1 MEQRKSFDCFHG
13 NMHWQVIILNILF
26 LDYKSLTESKT
37 LIDVALL
44 LFIVCFG
51 VIIWGLGK
59 VCGHSEIDPSWWAT
73 GTLSFDSL
81 FDTDILIKKL

>member
-44 LFIVCFG
+44 LFTI
-51 VIIWGLGK
+51 
-59 VCGHSEIDPSWWAT
+59 
-73 GTLSFDSL
+73 
-81 FDTDILIKKL
+81 